1 MSEDNDKERRERIK
15 RLRKQDEPESES
27 SISPEELSDQ
37 MAQWQRGQLA
47 VTAPIEPGLLVI
59 GQRDEGELSGYGGK
73 GAFTHVVDY
82 VTVLLAEATVVG
94 FGHLWFWS
102 TAMIES
108 IRSLRTFIP

>member
-59 GQRDEGELSGYGGK
+59 GQRDEGVKGIQESGRDPIS
-73 GAFTHVVDY
+73 AREVIQM
-82 VTVLLAEATVVG
+82 AT
-94 FGHLWFWS
+94 
-102 TAMIES
+102 IEDWQQQREGWKRL
-108 IRSLRTFIP
+108 ICRS